1 MQPLVAQLIRTW
13 LSSPSVDV
21 GEKATRALGD
31 LLDVDSVRRPAGVL
45 DVQMTNGSL
54 TLRAPPPGQGLL
66 WRRIFADRT
75 IYASIYDLC
84 SNTTI
89 GAGEGQLDERQKS
102 LAQGRL
108 LRLLPRLTVL
118 DFGATSRSQFA
129 DVEAR
134 YMPTPQDGHGQGK
147 GGLLWFASTAMVDKK
162 DVLMHITLL
171 DFFAELLMV
180 LSEAERSAAEI
191 EYLAALMR
199 EVVRDDLTMYKSLEA
214 LAANEASSPELVQL
228 LARLNAAR

>member
-1 MQPLVAQLIRTW
+1 
-13 LSSPSVDV
+13 
-21 GEKATRALGD
+21 
-31 LLDVDSVRRPAGVL
+31 
-45 DVQMTNGSL
+45 
-54 TLRAPPPGQGLL
+54 
-66 WRRIFADRT
+66 
-75 IYASIYDLC
+75 
-84 SNTTI
+84 
-89 GAGEGQLDERQKS
+89 
-102 LAQGRL
+102 
-108 LRLLPRLTVL
+108 
-118 DFGATSRSQFA
+118 
-129 DVEAR
+129 
-134 YMPTPQDGHGQGK
+134 
-147 GGLLWFASTAMVDKK
+147 MVDKK